1 MIVYLHGLNSAGSS
15 AKAAWLRDH
24 LSPIPVLSPTYPAH
38 RAHDAM
44 GELRA
49 FLAPLRARADRLL
62 LVGSSLGGFYAPMLA
77 AEFSAGMVLINP
89 AVNAHI
95 GLHHYVGPQVNEATG
110 ERYILTES
118 DVNAFATYALAKCR
132 AETPT
137 LVLIDE
143 ADEVIDV
150 PAARRFYR
158 ECGQTIIYPG
168 GSHRFDHL
176 PEALPEIRALYAS
189 LSA

>member
-1 MIVYLHGLNSAGSS
+1 MIVYLHGLNSTGSS
-15 AKAAWLRDH
+15 AKAKWLREH
-24 LSPIPVLSPTYPAH
+24 LAPVPVLSPNYPAH

-44 GELRA
+44 GQLRA
-49 FLAPLRARADRLL
+49 FLAPLRASADRLL

-77 AEFSAGMVLINP
+77 AEISAGMVLINP
-89 AVNAHI
+89 AVHAHV
-95 GLHHYVGPQVNEATG
+95 GLRRYIGPQMNEATG
-110 ERYILTES
+110 ERYTLTES
-118 DVNAFATYALAKCR
+118 DVDAFAIYALPKCR

-150 PAARRFYR
+150 EAACQFYQ
-158 ECGQTIIYPG
+158 ECGRTIVFPG

-176 PEALPEIRALYAS
+176 PEALPEILALYAS
-189 LSA
+189 LSV